1 MMVKKKLTLSIREDL
16 LNEIKMFA
24 LIEGRSLSDIV
35 EEYFEY
41 LIFSRWANTL
51 GKELGLSGYMEPIT
65 EQEIPKNRI
74 KVKGLDAASVVRE
87 LREERIQDVS

>member
-1 MMVKKKLTLSIREDL
+1 MMVRKKLTLSIREDL

-74 KVKGLDAASVVRE
+74 KGLDAASVVRE

>member
-41 LIFSRWANTL
+41 LIFGRWANTL

-74 KVKGLDAASVVRE
+74 KGLDAASVVRE